1 MKRGWR
7 ILVLVSIAVTLLASE
22 VKALFDYRLEHIFT
36 VMNGILKV
44 ERIGPVP
51 EGMLND
57 LSFTGGGIEGPKM
70 RGKLRPEG
78 WGRLLMRTDGVGI
91 LDVHAAIDTDDGAL
105 VAVTYYGRLDLGED
119 GYQKYLQ
126 RGLEGFLPGE
136 IPLRMVLHFHTTHPN
151 YLWLNRLQGL
161 GIGLIEPA
169 RPVIVYD
176 VYAVR

>member
-1 MKRGWR
+1 MQSGWK

-22 VKALFDYRLEHIFT
+22 ANALFDYRLEHMFT
-36 VMNGILKV
+36 VLNGILKE

-51 EGMLND
+51 EGMLNNF
-57 LSFTGGGIEGPKM
+57 SFTGGGIEGPKM
-70 RGKLRPEG
+70 RGRLRSEG
-78 WGRLLMRTDGVGI
+78 WGRLLVRTDGVGI
-91 LDVHAAIDTDDGAL
+91 LDVHAAIETDDGAL
-105 VAVTYYGRLDLGED
+105 VAVTCHGRLDLGED
-119 GYQKYLQ
+119 GYQKYLAS
-126 RGLEGFLPGE
+126 GLRGFLPGE

-169 RPVIVYD
+169 RPVIVYN

>member
-7 ILVLVSIAVTLLASE
+7 ILVLVSIAATLLASE

-36 VMNGILKV
+36 VFNGTLKV

-57 LSFTGGGIEGPKM
+57 FSFTGGEIAGPKM

-78 WGRLLMRTDGVGI
+78 WGRLLVRTDGVGI
-91 LDVHAAIDTDDGAL
+91 IDVHAAIDTDDGAL

-126 RGLEGFLPGE
+126 RGLEGSLPGE
-136 IPLRMVLHFHTTHPN
+136 IQLRMVLHFHTTHPN

-169 RPVIVYD
+169 RPVVTYD

>member
-1 MKRGWR
+1 M
-7 ILVLVSIAVTLLASE
+7 
-22 VKALFDYRLEHIFT
+22 FDYHLEHIFT

-57 LSFTGGGIEGPKM
+57 CSFTGGGIEGPTISG
-70 RGKLRPEG
+70 RPRPEG
-78 WGRLLMRTDGVGI
+78 WGRLLVRTDGVGI
-91 LDVHAAIDTDDGAL
+91 IDVHASIDTDDGAL

-126 RGLEGFLPGE
+126 SGLAGFLPGE
-136 IPLRMVLHFHTTHPN
+136 IQLRMVLHFHTTHPN
-151 YLWLNRLQGL
+151 YLWLNRVQGL

-169 RPVIVYD
+169 RPVVIYD